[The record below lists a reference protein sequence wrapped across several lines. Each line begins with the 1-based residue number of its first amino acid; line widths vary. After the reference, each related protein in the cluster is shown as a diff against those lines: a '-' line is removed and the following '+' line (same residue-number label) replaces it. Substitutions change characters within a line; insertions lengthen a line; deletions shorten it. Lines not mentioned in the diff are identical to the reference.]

1 MGWGVATRFFQRRSH
16 AVNFM
21 QRVSVCTP
29 RHFLLQKQDAQRVH
43 LYLQA
48 WQRLPSAGPIHL
60 GTCRPP
66 SRKAQTAEAA
76 QE

>member
-16 AVNFM
+16 AMNFM

-29 RHFLLQKQDAQRVH
+29 RHFLLQKRDAQRMH

-48 WQRLPSAGPIHL
+48 RQRLPSIVN
-60 GTCRPP
+60 
-66 SRKAQTAEAA
+66 
-76 QE
+76 